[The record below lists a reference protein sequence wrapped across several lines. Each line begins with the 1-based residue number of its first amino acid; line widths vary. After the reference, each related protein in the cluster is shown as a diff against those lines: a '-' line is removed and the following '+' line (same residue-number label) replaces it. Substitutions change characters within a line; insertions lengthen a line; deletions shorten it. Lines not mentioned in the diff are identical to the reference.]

1 VTRGAVLLETHE
13 AYLDHNPG
21 RSHPERPA
29 RLEAVLMG
37 VREAPGGD
45 ALKWVA
51 PRAARR
57 EELERVHSPDYLD
70 AIEKFSASGG
80 GRIDPDTAASGG
92 TWRAAVLAA
101 GAGLDAIERL
111 DQGEAEAAFIAVRP
125 PGHHARPSRAMGF
138 CFINNVAVSATAL
151 AARGERVLVVDWDA
165 HHGNGTQEVF
175 YEDSRVAYVSMHE
188 YPLYPGS
195 GWLDETGTGPGAGL
209 TVNFPFPAGTTGDV
223 YLSAFDEVVAPLAE
237 VFRPTW
243 VIASAG
249 FDAHR
254 SDPLT
259 GLGLSSGDFADL
271 ADRVMALAPPGHRL
285 AVLEGGYDLDA
296 LAASAGACVASLAG
310 IRFRPEPATSGGP
323 GHPIVTSVRH
333 IKERLAGGG

>member
-1 VTRGAVLLETHE
+1 VTGGAVLLETHE

-29 RLEAVLMG
+29 RLEAVLAG
-37 VREAPGGD
+37 AREGAGGD
-45 ALKWVA
+45 ALAWVA
-51 PRAARR
+51 PRAATR
-57 EELERVHSPDYLD
+57 EELERVHSPAYLD

-80 GRIDPDTAASGG
+80 GRIDPDTAASEG

-101 GAGLDAIERL
+101 GAGLDAIDRL
-111 DQGEAEAAFIAVRP
+111 DGGEADAAFIAVRP
-125 PGHHARPSRAMGF
+125 PGHHARPNRAMGF
-138 CFINNVAVSATAL
+138 CFINNVAVAASALT
-151 AARGERVLVVDWDA
+151 ARGERVLIVDWDA

-175 YEDSRVAYVSMHE
+175 YDNARVAYVSMHE
-188 YPLYPGS
+188 YPLYPGT
-195 GWLDETGTGPGAGL
+195 GWLDEMGSGPGAGL

-223 YLSAFDEVVAPLAE
+223 YLAALDEVVAPLAAAFE
-237 VFRPTW
+237 PTW

-249 FDAHR
+249 FDGHR

-259 GLGLSSGDFADL
+259 GLGLSSGDFGDL
-271 ADRVMALAPPGHRL
+271 ADRVMALAPPGRRL

-310 IRFRPEPATSGGP
+310 LRYRPEAATSGGP
-323 GHPIVTSVRH
+323 GHSIVTSVRR
-333 IKERLAGGG
+333 ILERLEDRP

>member
-29 RLEAVLMG
+29 RLEAVLAG
-37 VREAPGGD
+37 AREAPVRD
-45 ALKWVA
+45 RLTCVA
-51 PRAARR
+51 PRAATRV
-57 EELERVHSPDYLD
+57 ELERVHSPAYLE

-80 GRIDPDTAASGG
+80 GRIDPDTAASEG

-111 DQGEAEAAFIAVRP
+111 DRGEADAAFIAVRP

-138 CFINNVAVSATAL
+138 CFINNVAVATASL
-151 AARGERVLVVDWDA
+151 AARGERVLIVDWDA

-175 YEDSRVAYVSMHE
+175 YEDARVAYVSMHE
-188 YPLYPGS
+188 YPLYPGT
-195 GWLDETGTGPGAGL
+195 GWLDETGAGPGLGL

-223 YLSAFDEVVAPLAE
+223 YLAALDEVVAPLAE
-237 VFRPTW
+237 AFGPTW

-249 FDAHR
+249 FDGHR
-254 SDPLT
+254 SDPLA

-271 ADRVMALAPPGHRL
+271 SSRVMALASPGHFL

-310 IRFRPEPATSGGP
+310 LRFRPEPATSSGP
-323 GHPIVTSVRH
+323 GHSIVTSVRRLH
-333 IKERLAGGG
+333 ERLEGRQ

>member
-1 VTRGAVLLETHE
+1 VLLETHE
-13 AYLDHNPG
+13 AYLEHNPG

-29 RLEAVLMG
+29 RLQAVLAG
-37 VREAPGGD
+37 AREAPVGD
-45 ALKWVA
+45 ALECVA
-51 PRAARR
+51 PRPATR
-57 EELERVHSPDYLD
+57 EELERVHSPAYLD
-70 AIEKFSASGG
+70 AIKEFSASGG
-80 GRIDPDTAASGG
+80 GRLDPDTAASEG

-111 DQGEAEAAFIAVRP
+111 DRGEADAAFIAVRP

-138 CFINNVAVSATAL
+138 CFINNVAVTASAL
-151 AARGERVLVVDWDA
+151 AARGERVLIVDWDA

-175 YEDSRVAYVSMHE
+175 YEDPRVAYVSMHE
-188 YPLYPGS
+188 FPLYPGT

-223 YLSAFDEVVAPLAE
+223 YLSALDQVVAPLAE
-237 VFRPTW
+237 AFGPTW

-249 FDAHR
+249 FDGHR

-271 ADRVMALAPPGHRL
+271 SNRVMALAPPGHRL

-296 LAASAGACVASLAG
+296 LAASTGACVASLAG
-310 IRFRPEPATSGGP
+310 LRFRPEPATSGGP
-323 GHPIVTSVRH
+323 GRSIVMSVRR
-333 IKERLAGGG
+333 IQELLEGGR